1 MAWVLCFCVCHQG
14 ALQADHGTEHFV
26 EVPGEVLLG
35 ELVVVCRCQRG
46 GAREGILYLVDDRPP
61 LPVSIDAMGAMDE
74 DSPWGL
80 VLPDELWIEGGLGD
94 ISVSP
99 ENVRAFVSLP

>member
-26 EVPGEVLLG
+26 EVLG
-35 ELVVVCRCQRG
+35 VCRCQRG

-61 LPVSIDAMGAMDE
+61 LPVSIDEMGAMDE
-74 DSPWGL
+74 DSPWEL